1 MRPRCWDFG
10 TQTISRRA
18 WLAGAAT
25 LVLPPWQAGQVDGV
39 VRRRV
44 RFAENPFQLGV
55 ASGDPT
61 PDGVVL
67 WTRLAPQPLIGGG
80 MPPARVEV
88 GWQVARDEGFQ
99 QIVQEGTTVAAPQ
112 LAHSVHVEVAGL
124 DPDRWYWYRFRA
136 GSEESP
142 VGRTRTLPAVEAT
155 PQALRFAFASCQHF
169 ETGYYTA
176 YQHMAAENLDL
187 IIHLGDYIYEGAGRA
202 NLIRE
207 HTGLEIT
214 SLEDYRNRHA
224 QYKSDGDLQTAHA
237 SCPWLVTWDDHEFDN
252 NYASEVSEQTGIDEV
267 AFLARRANAYQ
278 AYYEHMPLRRSTV
291 PRGPAMQIYRAV
303 PFGRLATFFVLDT
316 RQYRSD
322 QPNGDGKKPL
332 EGKVLDPQAT
342 MLGTRQES
350 WLTAGLLRSET
361 QWNVLAQQ
369 VMMARVDR
377 LPGEGGHYSMDQ
389 WSGYDVPRKR
399 LLQFLEDRQIPN
411 PVVLTG
417 DIHTNYVNDLKVDFD
432 RPELATIAT
441 EFVGTSISSA
451 GDGMVK
457 AAYTDTM
464 LAENAFVRFHNAE
477 RGYVSCT
484 VTPDTWRADYQVV
497 PFVTRRG
504 APLITRK
511 SFVVAEG
518 RPGAEAV

>member
-1 MRPRCWDFG
+1 MRPVYCDYG
-10 TQTISRRA
+10 TQRVSRRA

-61 PDGVVL
+61 MDGVVL
-67 WTRLAPQPLIGGG
+67 WTRLAPQPLSGGG
-80 MPPARVEV
+80 MPPTRVEV

-99 QIVQEGTTVAAPQ
+99 QIVQEGTAIAAPQ
-112 LAHSVHVEVAGL
+112 LGHSVHVEVAGL

-136 GSEESP
+136 GNEESP
-142 VGRTRTLPAVEAT
+142 VGRTRTLPAVETT

-202 NLIRE
+202 NLIRQ

-214 SLEDYRNRHA
+214 SLDDYRNRHA
-224 QYKSDGDLQTAHA
+224 LYKSDSDLQTAHA

-252 NYASEVSEQTGIDEV
+252 NYASQISEETGIDEV

-278 AYYEHMPLRRSTV
+278 AFYEHMPLRRSTV
-291 PRGPAMQIYRAV
+291 PRGPVMQIYRAV

-316 RQYRSD
+316 RQYRSN

-342 MLGTRQES
+342 MLGARQEG

-399 LLQFLEDRQIPN
+399 LLRFLENRQIPN

-432 RPELATIAT
+432 RPESTTVAT
-441 EFVGTSISSA
+441 EFVGTSISSS

-457 AAYTDTM
+457 ADYTDTM
-464 LAENAFVRFHNAE
+464 LAENPFVRFHNAE

-484 VTPDTWRADYQVV
+484 VTPDAWRADYQVV

-511 SFVVAEG
+511 SFVVSEG
-518 RPGAEAV
+518 RPGAEVV